1 VRRRKFLL
9 NFWGRNV
16 EFVWVKISSSA
27 KFKNIYRLLLEM
39 LYVRVTCLYRLVM
52 WSASIAISLG
62 SYSQVTRVSRE
73 LHFSKWVGLC
83 HAVFRCF
90 NNGLSP
96 IWIWRST
103 FCQLPFDFSI
113 TKWNGSSD
121 AIPSHVLT
129 VERQFSPPLD
139 RLMIRKSTRNQH
151 HVWPLWRV
159 WLVMVW
165 WSRSLPIHRPV
176 GCSTLHNRL
185 IYRFVHS
192 CWIVDYTNL

>member
-1 VRRRKFLL
+1 MNFISLSLSILSCLSALSFNPRIHQAAQSCNLKFRLIHQVTEETFLQSLNSRVRRRKFLL

-113 TKWNGSSD
+113 TK
-121 AIPSHVLT
+121 
-129 VERQFSPPLD
+129 
-139 RLMIRKSTRNQH
+139 
-151 HVWPLWRV
+151 
-159 WLVMVW
+159 
-165 WSRSLPIHRPV
+165 
-176 GCSTLHNRL
+176 
-185 IYRFVHS
+185 
-192 CWIVDYTNL
+192 